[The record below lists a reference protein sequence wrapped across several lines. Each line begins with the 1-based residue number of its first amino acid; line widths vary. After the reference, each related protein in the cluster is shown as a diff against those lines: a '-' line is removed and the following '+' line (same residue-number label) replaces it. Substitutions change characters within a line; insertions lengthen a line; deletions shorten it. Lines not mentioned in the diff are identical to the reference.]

1 MFLRIETYPRRKSN
15 KHTNKI
21 LRGFE
26 WGAGF
31 FVGFICLFFIHCM
44 FQYIQMV
51 TKNMNQ
57 NKIFLMKPKDNNKIL
72 F

>member
-26 WGAGF
+26 WGGWVFCGVYLFVF
-31 FVGFICLFFIHCM
+31 FFCFFLNLLIV
-44 FQYIQMV
+44 F
-51 TKNMNQ
+51 
-57 NKIFLMKPKDNNKIL
+57 NKDTLHVSIYSNGYKKHESK
-72 F
+72 

>member
-26 WGAGF
+26 WGGWVFCGVYLFVFF
-31 FVGFICLFFIHCM
+31 FVFFKPTDC
-44 FQYIQMV
+44 FQQRY
-51 TKNMNQ
+51 TACFN
-57 NKIFLMKPKDNNKIL
+57 IFKWLQKT
-72 F
+72 